1 MSRTTNSAV
10 AIASPVVY
18 PTAVSVTI
26 QPLALNLLDAAK
38 IIGVSSWTL
47 RESILLGNLRAKK
60 AGRNHIILISELHR
74 WLDGLDDVESSNA
87 PSILQRKA
95 ARDERGR

>member
-1 MSRTTNSAV
+1 MSPAQK
-10 AIASPVVY
+10 ASPALPIETPLVSL
-18 PTAVSVTI
+18 PAVSVTI

-60 AGRNHIILISELHR
+60 AGRTHVVLLADLQNWAESLE
-74 WLDGLDDVESSNA
+74 DVKPSSA
-87 PSILQRKA
+87 PSLLARKG
-95 ARDERGR
+95 ARQ